1 MSVVDPELFKKH
13 TRTDDFNAD
22 DDLLNHYLE
31 TAEEEVIRST
41 HRTREEL
48 CSMNG
53 GTFPRGLIQ
62 AIMVLAAH
70 WYNQRESVSGVQMH
84 SVPDSLQALLK
95 PWRKLSDY
103 AGRTD
108 EL

>member
-1 MSVVDPELFKKH
+1 MPVVDLELFKKH
-13 TRTDDFNAD
+13 TRTDDFNGD
-22 DDLLNHYLE
+22 DVLLTHYLE
-31 TAEEEVIRST
+31 TAEEEVIRSVN
-41 HRTREEL
+41 RSREEL
-48 CSMNG
+48 CSING
-53 GTFPRGLIQ
+53 GTFPKGLVQ

-95 PWRKLSDY
+95 PWRKFSTY
-103 AGRTD
+103 ASGQD